1 MIGRGGSISLE
12 NAARCEEENDA
23 EDAVVKGGDEEKNF
37 D

>member
-23 EDAVVKGGDEEKNF
+23 EDAVVKGGDDIKEFN
-37 D
+37 

>member
-23 EDAVVKGGDEEKNF
+23 EDAVVKGCDDIKEFN
-37 D
+37 